1 MIESQMIHVNPSQV
15 ISFDLN
21 KKDIFRYVHRYVLY
35 NFRLLFVDYIFLL
48 KLHKILFD
56 AFIDY
61 SRFQMLMPDKAR
73 LDSDDSATIATDKD
87 KFAIEL
93 EPYIQNENQILDFNH
108 VTQSVDR
115 IKKIFD
121 RASMG
126 LDKSKKEKPVAADQ
140 VGQPVTNLL
149 DTYSKILTQSYL
161 SLKASPFLM
170 TIPISLQT
178 SLTLSKK
185 NLDTLER

>member
-1 MIESQMIHVNPSQV
+1 
-15 ISFDLN
+15 
-21 KKDIFRYVHRYVLY
+21 
-35 NFRLLFVDYIFLL
+35 
-48 KLHKILFD
+48 
-56 AFIDY
+56 
-61 SRFQMLMPDKAR
+61 
-73 LDSDDSATIATDKD
+73 
-87 KFAIEL
+87 
-93 EPYIQNENQILDFNH
+93 
-108 VTQSVDR
+108 
-115 IKKIFD
+115 
-121 RASMG
+121 MG
-126 LDKSKKEKPVAADQ
+126 LDKSKKEKPAAADQ

>member
-1 MIESQMIHVNPSQV
+1 MNFALYSLIHNS
-15 ISFDLN
+15 
-21 KKDIFRYVHRYVLY
+21 
-35 NFRLLFVDYIFLL
+35 LF

-56 AFIDY
+56 VFIGY

-126 LDKSKKEKPVAADQ
+126 LDKSKKEKPAAADQ